1 MSKSGQ
7 FFDLSSH
14 ATTKLLG
21 KQVECR
27 AVKLIQDV
35 TTRWWSTSA
44 MCDEL
49 HRLKMY
55 LCLLENEGDLTCNLT
70 DAQWCIVCDL
80 HILLKPFMIAQRLLE
95 GQTYVTSS
103 SAP

>member
-1 MSKSGQ
+1 MEAKTKWLGCIDHLLQLVTKKAFSDLPMSEGTLKACRNLVN

-35 TTRWWSTSA
+35 TTR
-44 MCDEL
+44 
-49 HRLKMY
+49 
-55 LCLLENEGDLTCNLT
+55 
-70 DAQWCIVCDL
+70 
-80 HILLKPFMIAQRLLE
+80 
-95 GQTYVTSS
+95 
-103 SAP
+103 